1 LFVKKSKKGY
11 GLKQSCQG
19 ENEGS
24 VL

>member
-1 LFVKKSKKGY
+1 LFVKKSKKGS
-11 GLKQSCQG
+11 GLKQSCHG